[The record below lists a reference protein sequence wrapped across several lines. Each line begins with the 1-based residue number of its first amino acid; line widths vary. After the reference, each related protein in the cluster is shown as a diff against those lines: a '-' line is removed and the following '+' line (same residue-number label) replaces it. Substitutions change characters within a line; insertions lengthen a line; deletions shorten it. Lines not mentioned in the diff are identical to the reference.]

1 MLNTI
6 EEAIQDIKLGKMV
19 IVVDDENRENEGD
32 LVMAADMVTPKA
44 INFMTKYARGLICT
58 PISEEM
64 ADKLQFNLMTEN
76 NTDNHCTNFTISVD
90 HEDTTTG
97 ISAFDRAHTIKK
109 IVEET
114 EPLKFRRPGHIF
126 PLIAKDGGVL
136 EREGHTEASV
146 QLASLAGFNKAA
158 VICEILKDDGTMA
171 RLPELIVFAKQNN
184 FKIVSIEDLKTY
196 IINQNK
202 KSNLQCTLENENN
215 KFKINRAINWD
226 LTLCVDL
233 HDDNLNEDNTRLVTK
248 ANLPTKY
255 GNFAIYGFKNKESNE
270 EALALIVG
278 EVNNQSDVSIRI
290 HSQCITGDIFHSR
303 KCDCGE
309 QLELAM
315 KEIQKEGRGI
325 ILYMLSHEGRGIG
338 IINKIKAYA
347 LQDQG
352 SDTIEAMKN

>member
-126 PLIAKDGGVL
+126 PLIAKDGGCL
-136 EREGHTEASV
+136 
-146 QLASLAGFNKAA
+146 
-158 VICEILKDDGTMA
+158 
-171 RLPELIVFAKQNN
+171 
-184 FKIVSIEDLKTY
+184 
-196 IINQNK
+196 
-202 KSNLQCTLENENN
+202 
-215 KFKINRAINWD
+215 
-226 LTLCVDL
+226 
-233 HDDNLNEDNTRLVTK
+233 
-248 ANLPTKY
+248 
-255 GNFAIYGFKNKESNE
+255 
-270 EALALIVG
+270 
-278 EVNNQSDVSIRI
+278 
-290 HSQCITGDIFHSR
+290 
-303 KCDCGE
+303 
-309 QLELAM
+309 
-315 KEIQKEGRGI
+315 
-325 ILYMLSHEGRGIG
+325 LYTSPSPR
-338 IINKIKAYA
+338 
-347 LQDQG
+347 D
-352 SDTIEAMKN
+352 